1 LACHVLLCGAFAP
14 LLSIAPF
21 CVVRQANADCH
32 AAFDELH
39 ALRRELHALRRERD
53 RLSLELV
60 EARSRYDTAWKIGN
74 RQTSQEAGQPTNEPI
89 THPAR
94 ADDALPGHANGVLQS
109 FTTDFITHAVP
120 GKAAKSSSASRASR
134 GGPSRSLQQAE
145 SDELHCSEADVKA
158 LSAVAPDVSKA
169 RAIVANMRTTN
180 AGCALCLEMCAKYD
194 YRIGCL
200 FRCQHQRENQCTN
213 TSKIASQ
220 IPKATLQDRRLL
232 VSMIE
237 QVSSSCAYCIIETVE
252 SVGGTGFVHE
262 TMHITTDYPILP
274 RPCLPALADILRS
287 KPRAPHLPID
297 CTVRSRVTATAEADG
312 EGIVQLHVP
321 ASASPLDVA
330 CILAE
335 RFRPAEGDAR
345 PIATT
350 LVVPTGMGPI
360 TMLAD
365 LIVNPGETVRIEAGT
380 RATLVVGERQLQVKN
395 ANAPHTGAVFTSM

>member
-1 LACHVLLCGAFAP
+1 
-14 LLSIAPF
+14 
-21 CVVRQANADCH
+21 
-32 AAFDELH
+32 
-39 ALRRELHALRRERD
+39 
-53 RLSLELV
+53 
-60 EARSRYDTAWKIGN
+60 
-74 RQTSQEAGQPTNEPI
+74 
-89 THPAR
+89 
-94 ADDALPGHANGVLQS
+94 
-109 FTTDFITHAVP
+109 
-120 GKAAKSSSASRASR
+120 
-134 GGPSRSLQQAE
+134 
-145 SDELHCSEADVKA
+145 
-158 LSAVAPDVSKA
+158 VAPDVSKA

-274 RPCLPALADILRS
+274 RPCLPELADILRS

-365 LIVNPGETVRIEAGT
+365 PIVNPGETVRMETGPGT